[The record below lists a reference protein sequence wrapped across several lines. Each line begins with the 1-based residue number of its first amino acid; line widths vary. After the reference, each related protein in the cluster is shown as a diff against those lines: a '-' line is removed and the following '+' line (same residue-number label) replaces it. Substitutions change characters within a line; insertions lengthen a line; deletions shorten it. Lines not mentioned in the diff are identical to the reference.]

1 MHLHG
6 QKSKQEGL
14 HPQTCCDCGF
24 KPSSNMQSAKTS
36 VAVFTCTTATAG
48 CEPPHSDVGF
58 LNHLE
63 LQLQQQMMVFYVV
76 TTANNCT
83 ALKSAFASTS
93 SCVLYQ
99 CIIVLLYSQVVFC
112 KIEWKKKSL
121 IPVNPEEQEVEE
133 DVLIDNVPVSVN
145 AADSHHETPRSDSPD
160 ALVTS
165 RIANESD
172 EYTSSVIN
180 AVMVS

>member
-1 MHLHG
+1 
-6 QKSKQEGL
+6 
-14 HPQTCCDCGF
+14 
-24 KPSSNMQSAKTS
+24 
-36 VAVFTCTTATAG
+36 
-48 CEPPHSDVGF
+48 
-58 LNHLE
+58 
-63 LQLQQQMMVFYVV
+63 MMVFCAV

-83 ALKSAFASTS
+83 TLKSAFASTS
-93 SCVLYQ
+93 SCVRYQ
-99 CIIVLLYSQVVFC
+99 CIIVLSYSQVVFC
-112 KIEWKKKSL
+112 KIEWKRKSL

-133 DVLIDNVPVSVN
+133 DVLIDDVPVSVN